1 MKIIYE
7 LRKHYAHYS
16 NFHSGIYVLFAATVI
31 IKFGNFVLPFL
42 TLFLTKNLNF
52 SESQVGFLVM
62 LGAGFYVPG
71 SILGGKLSD
80 SLGRK
85 KTFIINQMLAALA
98 LIPCAFSPN
107 SIYTAAFLFIYIF
120 FSAAAEPASLSMLM
134 DLSHAENRNEV
145 YSFIYMGGNVG
156 TALGPLIAGF
166 LFNEHIRAIFYGN
179 FISLIVSVILIWKF
193 INETHPNGLVHKSST
208 IHKNTMEKEEKGNLL
223 IALYKRP
230 LLFYFAII
238 SIIYSFIHAQILFMI
253 PLDTNKVFG
262 DAGAKMFG
270 FVMTTNAIVVLTS
283 TTLIN
288 KYFKRYNPI
297 INIVVGGIFYALG
310 FGVLIFI
317 KSHIVFII
325 SAVFWTI
332 GEILVFTNQSLV
344 IANNTPISHRGRFNA
359 VLPLI
364 TGAGRAVGPAIMGHF
379 IGVFSLISGWILVT
393 LISILAANVMY
404 IVYYYEK
411 ILHKRGEKHEKV

>member
-7 LRKHYAHYS
+7 LRNHFKHYA
-16 NFHSGIYVLFAATVI
+16 NFKREIYVLFAVTII

-62 LGAGFYVPG
+62 IGAGFYVPG

-85 KTFIINQMLAALA
+85 KTFVINQLLAGLS
-98 LIPCAFSPN
+98 LIPCAITPN
-107 SIYTAAFLFIYIF
+107 SMITAAFLFIYIF

-134 DLSHAENRNEV
+134 DLSHVGNRNEV

-156 TALGPLIAGF
+156 TAVGPLIAGF

-179 FISLIVSVILIWKF
+179 IISLLISVILIWMF
-193 INETHPNGLVHKSST
+193 IRETAPHKLSQK
-208 IHKNTMEKEEKGNLL
+208 IHKISSMHKNAMEKAEHGSLL
-223 IALYKRP
+223 MALYRRP

-253 PLDTNKVFG
+253 PLDTGQFFG
-262 DAGAKMFG
+262 NSGAKIFG
-270 FVMTTNAIVVLTS
+270 IIMTVNAIVVLTC
-283 TTLIN
+283 TTNIN
-288 KYFKRYNPI
+288 NYFKRYNPI
-297 INIVVGGIFYALG
+297 INIVIGGLFYFLG
-310 FGVLIFI
+310 FGILIFV
-317 KSHIVFII
+317 KSFIVFIL

-344 IANNTPISHRGRFNA
+344 IANNTPMSHRGRFNA

-364 TGAGRAVGPAIMGHF
+364 TGAGRAVGPALMGHF
-379 IGVFSLISGWILVT
+379 IGVFSLNAGWF
-393 LISILAANVMY
+393 LISSLCILAANIMY
-404 IVYYYEK
+404 IVYYYER
-411 ILHKRGEKHEKV
+411 ILHKRGEKK